1 MSILKYGIMGG
12 SFNPIHNAHI
22 HMAEDVM
29 SALCLDRI
37 VFIPTGVPP
46 HKKLE
51 DIEACHRLEMTKLAT
66 AGNDK
71 FEVFDI
77 EILNQ
82 GTSFTV
88 DTVGKL
94 KLLYPDIEFYF
105 ITGADSILDIPK
117 WKDPHKLMSLCKFV
131 CVKRPNYSDDLEIK
145 IQEII
150 NKFGGEI
157 IIVEGSML
165 DISSTEIRI
174 SVKKNKSIE
183 DLVHEAVN
191 RYIKENN
198 LYVI

>member
-1 MSILKYGIMGG
+1 MSKLKYGIMGG

-22 HMAEDVM
+22 RMAEDVM
-29 SALCLDRI
+29 STLFLDKI

-51 DIEACHRLEMTKLAT
+51 DIEAYQRFEMTKLAT
-66 AGNDK
+66 VGNDK

-94 KLLYPDIEFYF
+94 KLLYPDIDFYF

-117 WKDPHKLMSLCKFV
+117 WKNPHKLMSLCKFV
-131 CVKRPNYSDDLEIK
+131 CVKRPNYSDDIEIR

-165 DISSTEIRI
+165 DISSTEIRKK
-174 SVKKNKSIE
+174 VKDNKSIE
-183 DLVHEAVN
+183 DLVPEKVN
-191 RYIKENN
+191 KYIKENK
-198 LYVI
+198 LYL

>member
-22 HMAEDVM
+22 RMAEDVLN
-29 SALCLDRI
+29 ALFLDKV

-51 DIEACHRLEMTKLAT
+51 DIEAYHRLEMTKLAT
-66 AGNDK
+66 ASNGN

-131 CVKRPNYSDDLEIK
+131 CVKRPNYTEDLEKK

-150 NKFGGEI
+150 NTYGGEI
-157 IIVEGSML
+157 IIIEGSLL
-165 DISSTEIRI
+165 DISSTQIRTR
-174 SVKKNKSIE
+174 VKESQSIE
-183 DLVHEAVN
+183 DLVPEKVN
-191 RYIKENN
+191 RYIKKNK
-198 LYVI
+198 LYV

>member
-22 HMAEDVM
+22 RMAEDVIK
-29 SALCLDRI
+29 ALNLDKVI
-37 VFIPTGVPP
+37 FIPTGIPP

-51 DIEACHRLEMTKLAT
+51 NIEAYHRLEMTKLAIT
-66 AGNDK
+66 GNDK

-94 KLLYPDIEFYF
+94 RLLYPDIEFYF

-117 WKDPHKLMSLCKFV
+117 WKDPYKLMSLCKFV
-131 CVKRPNYSDDLEIK
+131 CVKRPNYSYDLEERVK
-145 IQEII
+145 DII
-150 NKFGGEI
+150 NEFGGEI
-157 IIVEGSML
+157 ITIEGSML
-165 DISSTEIRI
+165 DISSTQIRK
-174 SVKKNKSIE
+174 SVKDNNSIIN
-183 DLVHEAVN
+183 LVPEKVD
-191 RYIKENN
+191 RYIKENK
-198 LYVI
+198 LYLK